1 MALNNPNAHY
11 VKFFRGSTAAWN
23 ALLLTPEKVDN
34 DTLYF
39 IYESAEESDNGKL
52 YLGQKL
58 ISSTDSSGGVINIS
72 DIQDIYIDN
81 EDLRDK
87 QILTYNATNQRW
99 ENIDL
104 TELTSSAI
112 QPFSGATSAAAGTS
126 GLVPQPKAGDEG
138 KFLRGDGSW
147 AALNFPTFDSNV
159 FQVVTGNVITLTG
172 ITQAPVGSIPVKTA
186 AGGIE
191 WATISAG
198 TISRQII
205 SKLDLQTLLANGTAS
220 ENTIYMVP
228 LDETIDSSDQYEEF
242 MVISGELEKIGTIG
256 DVDLADYVTDSVFQ
270 NAVGNLN
277 TALYGD
283 GSTEGLIDRVSF
295 IEEKVG
301 DLNDLLLSAG
311 NTTLV
316 EEINTINENIE
327 DLSERLQW
335 QELKDQE

>member
-1 MALNNPNAHY
+1 
-11 VKFFRGSTAAWN
+11 
-23 ALLLTPEKVDN
+23 
-34 DTLYF
+34 
-39 IYESAEESDNGKL
+39 
-52 YLGQKL
+52 
-58 ISSTDSSGGVINIS
+58 
-72 DIQDIYIDN
+72 
-81 EDLRDK
+81 
-87 QILTYNATNQRW
+87 
-99 ENIDL
+99 
-104 TELTSSAI
+104 
-112 QPFSGATSAAAGTS
+112 
-126 GLVPQPKAGDEG
+126 
-138 KFLRGDGSW
+138 
-147 AALNFPTFDSNV
+147 
-159 FQVVTGNVITLTG
+159 
-172 ITQAPVGSIPVKTA
+172 
-186 AGGIE
+186 
-191 WATISAG
+191 
-198 TISRQII
+198 
-205 SKLDLQTLLANGTAS
+205 
-220 ENTIYMVP
+220 MVP